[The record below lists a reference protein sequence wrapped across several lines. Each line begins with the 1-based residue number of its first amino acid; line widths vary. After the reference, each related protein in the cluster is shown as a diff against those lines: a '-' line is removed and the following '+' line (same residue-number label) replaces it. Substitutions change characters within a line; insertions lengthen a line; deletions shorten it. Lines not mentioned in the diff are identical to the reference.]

1 MNEDEQ
7 PDPLIDEIHEI
18 RRRIF
23 AEHGND
29 LHRYIKHLKEL
40 ERQFAGRLISTPTPP
55 GLWRRL
61 RELKENADEAAPPSP
76 PKKNRS
82 AA

>member
-1 MNEDEQ
+1 MNKDEE

-29 LHRYIKHLKEL
+29 LHRYFKHLKEL
-40 ERQFAGRLISTPTPP
+40 ERQFAGQLISTPPPP
-55 GLWRRL
+55 GLRRRL
-61 RELKENADEAAPPSP
+61 RELKEQADEATPPSP
-76 PKKNRS
+76 LKKSRS

>member
-1 MNEDEQ
+1 MSNKEE

-29 LHRYIKHLKEL
+29 PVRLFEHYL
-40 ERQFAGRLISTPTPP
+40 ESQKQFSGPRISAPTP
-55 GLWRRL
+55 
-61 RELKENADEAAPPSP
+61 AP
-76 PKKNRS
+76 RTGDTS

>member
-1 MNEDEQ
+1 MSRTEE

-29 LHRYIKHLKEL
+29 PIRFYERHIQSVNRQLGLSMPWIVSPRLLL
-40 ERQFAGRLISTPTPP
+40 EEP
-55 GLWRRL
+55 
-61 RELKENADEAAPPSP
+61 
-76 PKKNRS
+76 
-82 AA
+82 